1 MYVLDGIKVPCVEY
15 LHDMNS
21 IPLDSM
27 FIGRYVLPKSCLD
40 CYDTRYVL
48 LLAIMEQNAETVFD
62 GM

>member
-1 MYVLDGIKVPCVEY
+1 
-15 LHDMNS
+15 MNS
-21 IPLDSM
+21 IPLDSR

-48 LLAIMEQNAETVFD
+48 LLAIMKQNAETVFD